1 MITGHESLLFLMISK
16 LWLQQKGEYVAAIF
30 DPPKEMVRFHSRRIA
45 NADAKLRK
53 QILVEI

>member
-1 MITGHESLLFLMISK
+1 MTSK

-30 DPPKEMVRFHSRRIA
+30 DPQKEMVRIPSRRIA
-45 NADAKLRK
+45 NADDNADAKLRK